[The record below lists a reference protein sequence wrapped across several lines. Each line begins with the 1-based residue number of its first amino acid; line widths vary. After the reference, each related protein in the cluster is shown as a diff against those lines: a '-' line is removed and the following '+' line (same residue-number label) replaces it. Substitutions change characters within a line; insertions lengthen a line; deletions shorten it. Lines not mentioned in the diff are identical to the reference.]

1 MVGEQ
6 SAGIEH
12 AAQKAVGAGRLATQA
27 GVKDAGIGTTR
38 LLVERGQAHVGK
50 IEAAQVVHFF

>member
-6 SAGIEH
+6 GAGVEH
-12 AAQKAVGAGRLATQA
+12 AAQEAVSAGRLAAQT
-27 GVKDAGIGTTR
+27 GVKDAGIGAAR